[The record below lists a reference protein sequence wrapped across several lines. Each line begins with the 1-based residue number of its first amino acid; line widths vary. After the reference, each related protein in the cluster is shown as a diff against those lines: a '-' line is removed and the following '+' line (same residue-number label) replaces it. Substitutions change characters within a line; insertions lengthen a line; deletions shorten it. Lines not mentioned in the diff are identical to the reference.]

1 MTKEEWNIS
10 KSAPEMLMAL
20 KIQNPDYFNTL
31 IPTLHRYF
39 LACCWEI
46 KHLIPQ
52 KHLRN
57 GIRGAEAWIE
67 GKIDDDELSK
77 LDWHAEAE
85 CFMTDYAETQEDHQE
100 IQSLIDGIEE
110 LQDMQFEDAKK
121 ILKNAAYFAQG
132 SMIYPK
138 INHAP
143 YVKSL
148 CTSQFL
154 CPNLLRDF
162 VSPKFE

>member
-1 MTKEEWNIS
+1 MTKEEWNTS
-10 KSAPEMLMAL
+10 KSAPDMLMAL
-20 KIQNPDYFNTL
+20 NVQNADYFKTL
-31 IPTLHRYF
+31 VPTLHRYF

-77 LDWHAEAE
+77 LDWYAEAE
-85 CFMTDYAETQEDHQE
+85 CFMIDYAETQEELKE
-100 IQSLIDGIEE
+100 IESLIDGIEE
-110 LQDMQFEDAKK
+110 LQDMQFEEAKG
-121 ILKNAAYFAQG
+121 ILEEAAYFAQG

-148 CTSQFL
+148 CASQFL
-154 CPNLLRDF
+154 CPDLLRDF